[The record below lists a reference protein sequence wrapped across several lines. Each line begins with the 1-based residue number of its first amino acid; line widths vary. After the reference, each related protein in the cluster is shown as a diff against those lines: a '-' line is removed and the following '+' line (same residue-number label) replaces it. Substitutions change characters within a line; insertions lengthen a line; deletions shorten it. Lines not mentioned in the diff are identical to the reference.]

1 MTMWTD
7 VQFWK
12 DASWR
17 AFRSACQCL
26 AALLSGNAVNILT
39 IPWGSMLP
47 TAATAGLVSLLMSVD
62 RGRAVA
68 ESATGLSAPA
78 VPAAG
83 VTETTVTACGDTLK

>member
-1 MTMWTD
+1 MWTD

-12 DASWR
+12 DATWR

-68 ESATGLSAPA
+68 ESTAVAPA
-78 VPAAG
+78 APAAG
-83 VTETTVTACGDTLK
+83 VTETTVVACGDTLK

>member
-1 MTMWTD
+1 MWTD
-7 VQFWK
+7 LQFWK

-17 AFRSACQCL
+17 AFRSFCQCL
-26 AALLSGNAVNILT
+26 AALLSGNSVNLLT

-68 ESATGLSAPA
+68 ESTSAAAPA
-78 VPAAG
+78 PAAG
-83 VTETTVTACGDTLK
+83 VTEATVTACGDALK